1 MTKAKD
7 DLIAYKVVGKQ
18 HRYGTNATLYI
29 TGGNQPSDGHGLA
42 SLKRNIDYLQI
53 QEYFPRY
60 RKGTKVEAVPGSVG
74 ILCFGSRKD
83 AQRFIEYYWD
93 QYLIKS
99 PVKIVKVKGFSKIT
113 TPFRLASGC
122 SDLGRI
128 RNLSRKEAVLSVN
141 PPNGT
146 IAFKAVEVLE

>member
-42 SLKRNIDYLQI
+42 SLKRNINYLQV

-60 RKGTKVEAVPGSVG
+60 RKGTRIEAVPGSVG
-74 ILCFGSRKD
+74 ILCFDSRED
-83 AQRFIEYYWD
+83 ARRFIEGYWSQD
-93 QYLIKS
+93 LIRS

-122 SDLGRI
+122 SDLGQMRKL
-128 RNLSRKEAVLSVN
+128 RRKEAVLNMN
-141 PPNGT
+141 PPSGT